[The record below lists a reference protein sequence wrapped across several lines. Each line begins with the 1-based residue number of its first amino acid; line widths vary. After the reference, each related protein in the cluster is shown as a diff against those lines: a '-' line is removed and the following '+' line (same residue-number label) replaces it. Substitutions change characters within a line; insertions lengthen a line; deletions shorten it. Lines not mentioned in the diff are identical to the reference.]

1 MFFMW
6 QEGLKLAMAGLM
18 IILDLMGINQ
28 ANQQVINATT
38 RLGIEQPYAINNNE
52 ENDLTIATVRSV
64 ATPQLRLATRYPKV
78 VDSISQP
85 VVDAQAIAIIDAKT
99 ATLLYAKNADEKR
112 AIASV
117 TKLMTALVALDNLK
131 TNDAIVVQPQD
142 VEIEPTTMN
151 LTIGESITVGDLMRG
166 LLIVSAND
174 AALTLG
180 RVAGD
185 GDLDNFVKMM
195 NEKASKMGLKN
206 SHFSNPHGLD
216 QDGLY
221 SSAKDMALI
230 AKNAIDNPII
240 AEIVS
245 TKETTVTSIDG
256 SISHSLKN
264 TNKLLDSYLNVYGV
278 KTGFTDNAG
287 QVLITAATNKDGDK
301 IICVVLGSNDR
312 FQDSKVLIDW
322 TFGNFYW
329 E

>member
-1 MFFMW
+1 
-6 QEGLKLAMAGLM
+6 MAGLM
-18 IILDLMGINQ
+18 IVFDLFGINQ
-28 ANQQVINATT
+28 ANQLVIDATT
-38 RLGIEQPYAINNNE
+38 RLGIEQPYAIKNDE
-52 ENDLTIATVRSV
+52 ENDLTIATKRLVD
-64 ATPQLRLATRYPKV
+64 TPQLHLATRYPKI
-78 VDSISQP
+78 VDPISQP
-85 VVDAQAIAIIDAKT
+85 IVDAQAIAIIDAKT
-99 ATLLYAKNADEKR
+99 ATLLYAKNAEEER

-131 TNDAIVVQPQD
+131 TDSVVVIQPQD

-151 LTIGESITVGDLMRG
+151 LTIGESITVGDLMKG

-174 AALTLG
+174 AALALG
-180 RVAGD
+180 RVTGD

-195 NEKASKMGLKN
+195 NEKASMMGLKN

-216 QDGLY
+216 QDGLF

-230 AKNAIDNPII
+230 AKNAVANPTI

-245 TKETTVTSIDG
+245 TKQTTVTSTDG
-256 SISHSLKN
+256 GISHDLKN

-322 TFGNFYW
+322 TFSNFYW

>member
-1 MFFMW
+1 MW